1 MSNLTP
7 WDRMRLIEANS
18 KAIHGLELGWFHA
31 ASELPTY
38 LDTLIQY
45 GRDNS
50 SGNGFFSD
58 IARALSSSFY
68 DVRTDRWDLR
78 ISFRNTS
85 VEQESAWC
93 GVLELL
99 SGGEHANG
107 KKKVG

>member
-50 SGNGFFSD
+50 SGSFLAGGSSSLSFVDDSSFGGGGGDTDASFSESFSQSQ
-58 IARALSSSFY
+58 RSFLSSSFG
-68 DVRTDRWDLR
+68 D
-78 ISFRNTS
+78 
-85 VEQESAWC
+85 Q
-93 GVLELL
+93 
-99 SGGEHANG
+99 SG
-107 KKKVG
+107 